1 MQPLSPSLAKQQ
13 QVARREA
20 VTVSAIGLRRRLR
33 MTGFA
38 EKLSLLQIPSLSLLP
53 PLFLLP
59 HASRSRAV

>member
-1 MQPLSPSLAKQQ
+1 MVCAD
-13 QVARREA
+13 V
-20 VTVSAIGLRRRLR
+20 LR

-59 HASRSRAV
+59 RAGLVRFE